1 MHELEQK
8 FAQGVVRRRWWIIL
22 VSLVLVGLAAS
33 GAQHLTVTNSYRI
46 YFGPDDPHRV
56 AYEYLEEVYTK
67 DDSIMFVIAPKDGNV
82 FSREL
87 LTAVETLTKKA
98 WQLPYSSRVDSITNF
113 QHTEASGDDLVVGD
127 LIRNASEFSDA
138 DLERVKSIAL
148 AEPRFVKLL
157 LAADARVTAVNV
169 NIRLPGID
177 EAQELPFAVN
187 AARDLA
193 AEFMTTNPEVD
204 VYISGMTAFHNSVT
218 EAAVN
223 DLTVLGPISF
233 GVMFLLLVILAGG
246 LVGTVTT
253 MLVILLSVTGAMGIS
268 GYLGFPITPT
278 GAAAPNIILTVAVAN
293 SVHILISYFHE
304 LREGVPKHEAIQ
316 ESLRINI
323 NPVSLASITTAIGF
337 MSMNFSESPP
347 FQQMGTTIAIGVM
360 FSFVL
365 SITFL
370 PALLAILP
378 TGRIRQK
385 SAEDNWVSWFGDFVV
400 RRRRS
405 LLWGMSAFIIVLVA
419 NVPRNEINDRFYKV
433 FDETMETGIAIDF
446 MLKNLTGIYV
456 VHYSLDSGE
465 SGGISDPE
473 FLGLTHRFAEWWR
486 AQPETEHV
494 SSITDTMKRLN
505 KNMHGDDNAMYKL
518 PDNRELAAQYL
529 LLYEM
534 SLPYGL
540 DLNNEI
546 NVDKSSTRVIATLQ
560 GMSMKDTLDITRRAE
575 LWLDENAPEIGYNNG
590 SGMVMMFT
598 HLMKRNAETMV
609 IGATVALGLISFVIM
624 LALRSVKVGAL
635 SIITNLA
642 PIGMGFGIWGI
653 ISGEIGM
660 ALSMVVSMT
669 FGIVV
674 DDTVHFLSKYLRAR
688 REKGLPPDDAVR
700 YAFKTV
706 GRALIVT
713 SIVLVA
719 GFLVLSTSHFSMNAN
734 MGLAV
739 AIVIACAL
747 FTVLL
752 FLPPLLMKLEKD
764 SNGDAVKQFGTR
776 S

>member
-1 MHELEQK
+1 MRELEQK
-8 FAQGVVRRRWWIIL
+8 FAGGVVRFRWWIIVISLIL
-22 VSLVLVGLAAS
+22 VALAAS
-33 GAQHLTVTNSYRI
+33 GVRHLTVTNSYRV

-56 AYEYLEEVYTK
+56 AYEYLEKVYTK
-67 DDSIMFVIAPKDGNV
+67 DDSVMFVFAPKNGEI
-82 FSREL
+82 FTREFLPL
-87 LTAVETLTKKA
+87 LESFTESA

-113 QHTEASGDDLVVGD
+113 QHTEASGDDLIVAD
-127 LIRNASEFSDA
+127 LIRDASNFSDA
-138 DLERVKSIAL
+138 ELERVKSIAL
-148 AEPRFVKLL
+148 AEPRLVKLL
-157 LAADARVTAVNV
+157 LAEDARVAAINV

-177 EAQELPFAVN
+177 EAQELPFAVK

-193 AEFMTTNPEVD
+193 AEFMTMNPEVK
-204 VYISGMTAFHNSVT
+204 VYISGMTPFHNSVT

-223 DLTVLGPISF
+223 DLTKLGPISL
-233 GVMFLLLVILAGG
+233 GVMFFLLVILAGG
-246 LVGTVTT
+246 LIGTLTT
-253 MLVILLSVTGAMGIS
+253 IMVILLSVTGAMGMS

-278 GAAAPNIILTVAVAN
+278 GAGAPNIILTVAVAN

-304 LREGVPKHEAIQ
+304 LREGIPKHKAIE

-323 NPVSLASITTAIGF
+323 NPISLASITTAIGF
-337 MSMNFSESPP
+337 MSMNFSEAPP
-347 FQQMGTTIAIGVM
+347 FQQMGTTIAIGVI
-360 FSFVL
+360 FSFGL

-378 TGRIRQK
+378 TGRIRHR
-385 SAEDNWVSWFGDFVV
+385 SMEDNWVSGLGDFVV
-400 RRRRS
+400 RRRRG
-405 LLWGMSAFIIVLVA
+405 LLWGMSALIIAVVA
-419 NVPRNEINDRFYKV
+419 NVPRNEINDRFYQI
-433 FDETMETGIAIDF
+433 FDETYETRVAMDF
-446 MLKNLTGIYV
+446 VLDNLTGIYV
-456 VHYSLDSGE
+456 VNYSLDSGE
-465 SGGISDPE
+465 PGGIAEPE
-473 FLGLTHRFAEWWR
+473 FLRLAHGFTEWWR

-505 KNMHGDDNAMYKL
+505 KNMHGDDDAMYKL
-518 PDNRELAAQYL
+518 PDSRELAAQYL

-546 NVDKSSTRVIATLQ
+546 NVDKSATRVIATLQ
-560 GMSMKDTLDITRRAE
+560 GMSMKETLDITRRAE
-575 LWLDENAPEIGYNNG
+575 MWLDEHAPSIGYNNG

-598 HLMKRNAETMV
+598 HLMRSNVVTM
-609 IGATVALGLISFVIM
+609 ITGTTVALGLISFVIM
-624 LALRSVKVGAL
+624 MALRSVKIGAL
-635 SIITNLA
+635 SIITNMA
-642 PIGMGFGIWGI
+642 PIGMGFGIWGML
-653 ISGEIGM
+653 SGEIGM
-660 ALSMVVSMT
+660 ALSMVVGMT

-688 REKGLPPDDAVR
+688 REQGMSPEEAVK

-752 FLPPLLMKLEKD
+752 FLPPLLMKLEKHFG
-764 SNGDAVKQFGTR
+764 GDAAR
-776 S
+776 L

>member
-1 MHELEQK
+1 MRELEQK
-8 FAQGVVRRRWWIIL
+8 FAGGVVRFRWWIIVISLIL
-22 VSLVLVGLAAS
+22 VALAAS
-33 GAQHLTVTNSYRI
+33 GVRHLTVTNSYRV

-56 AYEYLEEVYTK
+56 AYEYLEKVYTK
-67 DDSIMFVIAPKDGNV
+67 DDSVMFVFAPKNGEI
-82 FSREL
+82 FTREFLPL
-87 LTAVETLTKKA
+87 LESFTESA

-113 QHTEASGDDLVVGD
+113 QHTEASGDDLIVAD
-127 LIRNASEFSDA
+127 LIRDASNFSDA
-138 DLERVKSIAL
+138 ELERVKSIAL
-148 AEPRFVKLL
+148 AEPRLVKLL
-157 LAADARVTAVNV
+157 LAEDARVAAINV

-177 EAQELPFAVN
+177 EAQELPFAVK

-193 AEFMTTNPEVD
+193 AEFMTMNPEVK
-204 VYISGMTAFHNSVT
+204 VYISGMTPFHNSVT

-223 DLTVLGPISF
+223 DLTKLGPISL
-233 GVMFLLLVILAGG
+233 GVMFFLLVILAGG
-246 LVGTVTT
+246 LIGTLTT
-253 MLVILLSVTGAMGIS
+253 IMVILLSVTGAMGMS

-278 GAAAPNIILTVAVAN
+278 SAGAPNIILTVAVAN

-304 LREGVPKHEAIQ
+304 LREGIPKHKAIE

-323 NPVSLASITTAIGF
+323 NPISLASITTAIGF
-337 MSMNFSESPP
+337 MSMNFSEAPP
-347 FQQMGTTIAIGVM
+347 FQQMGTTIAIGVI
-360 FSFVL
+360 FSFGL

-378 TGRIRQK
+378 TGRIRHR
-385 SAEDNWVSWFGDFVV
+385 SMEDNWVSGLGDFVV
-400 RRRRS
+400 RRRRG
-405 LLWGMSAFIIVLVA
+405 LLWGMSALIIAVVA
-419 NVPRNEINDRFYKV
+419 NVPRNEINDRFYQI
-433 FDETMETGIAIDF
+433 FDETYETRVAMDF
-446 MLKNLTGIYV
+446 VLDNLTGIYV
-456 VHYSLDSGE
+456 VNYSLDSGE
-465 SGGISDPE
+465 PGGIAEPE
-473 FLGLTHRFAEWWR
+473 FLRLAHGFTEWWR

-505 KNMHGDDNAMYKL
+505 KNMHGDDDAMYKL
-518 PDNRELAAQYL
+518 PDSRELAAQYL

-546 NVDKSSTRVIATLQ
+546 NVDKSATRVIATLQ
-560 GMSMKDTLDITRRAE
+560 GMSMKETLDITRRAE
-575 LWLDENAPEIGYNNG
+575 MWLDEHAPSIGYNNG

-598 HLMKRNAETMV
+598 HLMRSNVVTM
-609 IGATVALGLISFVIM
+609 ITGTTVALGLISFVIM
-624 LALRSVKVGAL
+624 MALRSVKIGAL
-635 SIITNLA
+635 SIITNMA
-642 PIGMGFGIWGI
+642 PIGMGFGIWGML
-653 ISGEIGM
+653 SGEIGM
-660 ALSMVVSMT
+660 ALSMVVGMT

-688 REKGLPPDDAVR
+688 REQGMSPEEAVK

-752 FLPPLLMKLEKD
+752 FLPPLLMKLEKHFG
-764 SNGDAVKQFGTR
+764 GDAAR
-776 S
+776 L